1 MQKIQAVFQ
10 TALKSA
16 PFETI
21 SATEIVINVTEIL
34 LNATFIRQ
42 SKVYKSKGNESKVCM
57 AVLPFRKGFSEH
69 IEICLTRT
77 HTDTDRK
84 KLSRNKYSKE

>member
-1 MQKIQAVFQ
+1 MNKVDIEKIQAVFQ

-21 SATEIVINVTEIL
+21 SVTEIVINVTEIL

-42 SKVYKSKGNESKVCM
+42 SKVNKSKGNESKVCM
-57 AVLPFRKGFSEH
+57 AVLPFRKGFSEQM
-69 IEICLTRT
+69 ETCLTRT
-77 HTDTDRK
+77 HTYIQIEK
-84 KLSRNKYSKE
+84 I

>member
-1 MQKIQAVFQ
+1 MKKIQAVFK

-42 SKVYKSKGNESKVCM
+42 SKVNKSKGNESKVCM
-57 AVLPFRKGFSEH
+57 AVLPFRKEFSEQM
-69 IEICLTRT
+69 ETCLTRT
-77 HTDTDRK
+77 HTYIQIEK
-84 KLSRNKYSKE
+84 I

>member
-1 MQKIQAVFQ
+1 MQKIQAVFK

-42 SKVYKSKGNESKVCM
+42 SKVNKSKGNESKVCM
-57 AVLPFRKGFSEH
+57 PVFTFRKGFSEQM
-69 IEICLTRT
+69 ETCLTRT
-77 HTDTDRK
+77 HTYIQIEK
-84 KLSRNKYSKE
+84 I